1 MKGPNV
7 FSGYWNRP
15 DLQKDTFTEDG
26 WFKTGDVFYVDDKG
40 NFYITD
46 RIKELIKYSA
56 SSPSSSSFPFCS
68 E

>member
-46 RIKELIKYSA
+46 RIKELIKYST
-56 SSPSSSSFPFCS
+56 SSLLPHIW
-68 E
+68 